1 MRWPWPQGHPRY
13 GTDAPDTCE
22 IGHTWLA
29 RSAIRTGANT
39 EMKRLMLEHAFEV
52 WQVESVCLHTDARN
66 ERSRR
71 AMERIGA
78 QFEGNLRAH
87 RLATNCLPRDS
98 ARYSVIAPRVAR
110 RAAPPRR
117 PARRARE
124 GGDEVVTG
132 LPTDMGGARAKVR
145 RKPERARYDAAAVHA
160 VLDAAPFCHVATVRD
175 GRPVALPMVHA
186 RRGGTLMLHGS
197 AAAGLFRDMRRASPV
212 CVTATLFDGLVLAR
226 SARNH
231 SVNYRSVTVHGDATL
246 VTDPDEVLLGM
257 RALIEHVAPGRWE
270 QVRRPEPDRAA
281 GDRAVAGPDRG
292 GLGQGTHRNDESTP
306 SLISACLSGLA
317 KFPPAWSLA
326 RRSRAGHL
334 PGSVDPAGRDV
345 VLNSGLRRCQPGG

>member
-1 MRWPWPQGHPRY
+1 M
-13 GTDAPDTCE
+13 
-22 IGHTWLA
+22 
-29 RSAIRTGANT
+29 
-39 EMKRLMLEHAFEV
+39 
-52 WQVESVCLHTDARN
+52 
-66 ERSRR
+66 
-71 AMERIGA
+71 
-78 QFEGNLRAH
+78 
-87 RLATNCLPRDS
+87 
-98 ARYSVIAPRVAR
+98 
-110 RAAPPRR
+110 
-117 PARRARE
+117 
-124 GGDEVVTG
+124 TG

-175 GRPVALPMVHA
+175 GRPVALPMAHA

-270 QVRRPEPDRAA
+270 QVRRPEPDELRETALWQVPIEEASVKARSGTTIDPESDFGVPVWA
-281 GDRAVAGPDRG
+281 G
-292 GLGQGTHRNDESTP
+292 E
-306 SLISACLSGLA
+306 I
-317 KFPPAWSLA
+317 PARLVFGA
-326 RRSRAGHL
+326 PVPAGHL
-334 PGSVDPAGRDV
+334 PGSVDPAGHDV
-345 VLNSGLRRCQPGG
+345 VLNSAFGDVSPVAEGAGRPG